1 MKSVSYSGIEPLACV
16 VFIGRTLEF
25 MCKDRKATGKTLE
38 KMLTDLRNR
47 GEIPDRILDIANSL
61 RFFRNIG
68 AHADSTME
76 VSRKDAE
83 TLMALCEAI
92 LGYAIL
98 VPQIIPVPLIS
109 TAHIKGLY
117 IMDEDDTTKPSS
129 AGQRNHIRISK
140 LDILV
145 IFFVLTIA
153 VLVSFV
159 FDANLGVSVV
169 IVFCASLAVRDAI
182 LAPYKTQTSEKI
194 FATVQKIRSP
204 LAVLRLARLVTRS

>member
-1 MKSVSYSGIEPLACV
+1 M
-16 VFIGRTLEF
+16 
-25 MCKDRKATGKTLE
+25 
-38 KMLTDLRNR
+38 
-47 GEIPDRILDIANSL
+47 
-61 RFFRNIG
+61 
-68 AHADSTME
+68 
-76 VSRKDAE
+76 
-83 TLMALCEAI
+83 
-92 LGYAIL
+92 
-98 VPQIIPVPLIS
+98 PQIIPVPLIS

-194 FATVQKIRSP
+194 MTMFVSCLVMGFTGFAIAITFAPLRLTIVGGVVGILFVLGLYLGSP
-204 LAVLRLARLVTRS
+204 GLAVSAPRCRVVDRVEMVQNHTMTGS